1 MSQESGD
8 SRRTGERAQE
18 KTADDRGNGTRTSSQ
33 KLDNVPNIHYYLP
46 DTMTELCCR
55 AYVNIFVTQERDSDR
70 EKLRILTEENAQL
83 QYEKK
88 SSLNEST
95 NLEKELDSARLRIMG
110 KKRKQ
115 CHVNRLKERVINC
128 KVNIFI
134 CLKRLD
140 QNFTYFYR

>member
-1 MSQESGD
+1 M
-8 SRRTGERAQE
+8 
-18 KTADDRGNGTRTSSQ
+18 SSQ
-33 KLDNVPNIHYYLP
+33 KLEDVPKIHYYFH
-46 DTMTELCCR
+46 DTMTEICCFR
-55 AYVNIFVTQERDSDR
+55 AYLDIFFTQERDSDR

-110 KKRKQ
+110 KTRK
-115 CHVNRLKERVINC
+115 HAIVNGLKERVINC

-134 CLKRLD
+134 CMKRLD
-140 QNFTYFYR
+140 